1 MKAPFPFVE
10 RPASNSDPFWRY
22 PNNPVIGRN
31 HGSLARV
38 FNSALLPYGDGYI
51 GVFRAEKRDSIPHL
65 FLGRSLDGIHF
76 EIEETPIRFTYEDGR
91 KDDAA
96 YGYDPR
102 LIEMEGKYY
111 ILWCDDLNDS
121 PAINI
126 GYTEDFNH
134 FVKMNHPFPPNSRN
148 GVLFPEKF
156 DGQYLALYR
165 PTDGTDGN
173 IYCCR
178 SQDLHHWGDYSLFL
192 PKTHFGWGKYKIGAG
207 CNPIKT
213 KEGWLLIYHGVIDT
227 CNGLLYSIGGAL
239 LDLKDPTKVLYRCKD
254 YLLTPEA
261 PYETVGFVPNV
272 CFPCSALVDEATG
285 RIALYYGCADT
296 VTSLAFSTIDILIS
310 YIKEHAEP

>member
-91 KDDAA
+91 EDDAA

-126 GYTEDFNH
+126 GYT
-134 FVKMNHPFPPNSRN
+134 
-148 GVLFPEKF
+148 
-156 DGQYLALYR
+156 
-165 PTDGTDGN
+165 
-173 IYCCR
+173 
-178 SQDLHHWGDYSLFL
+178 
-192 PKTHFGWGKYKIGAG
+192 
-207 CNPIKT
+207 
-213 KEGWLLIYHGVIDT
+213 
-227 CNGLLYSIGGAL
+227 
-239 LDLKDPTKVLYRCKD
+239 
-254 YLLTPEA
+254 
-261 PYETVGFVPNV
+261 
-272 CFPCSALVDEATG
+272 
-285 RIALYYGCADT
+285 
-296 VTSLAFSTIDILIS
+296 
-310 YIKEHAEP
+310 